1 MANRIEQARA
11 AVDACIRE
19 AYLRAAAAG
28 DLPEG
33 ADVRGSVEQPKD
45 TANGDFAANHAM
57 ASAKTMHMAPRK
69 IAEALIAH
77 MELDGTWFAS
87 VEAAGPGFLNFRLSD
102 KWYQDVLTAVDE
114 AGADY
119 GRVDDGHGEKV
130 MVEFV
135 SANPTGPMT
144 IGNARGGV
152 LGDALASVLDR
163 AGYNVW
169 REFYVNDAGNQVD
182 LFGKSIEARYLQLIQ
197 GEDAVEF
204 PDNGYHGDDIRELAK
219 LIYERDGDKYLTMP
233 SAERCAA
240 FVAFG
245 LPYNIARMQRDLER
259 YRIHF
264 DQWFLESSLH
274 SSGYVT
280 ETVQLLVDAGLTYEK
295 DGALWLRNTDLGAD
309 KDEVLRRSNGF
320 YTYYAVDIAYH
331 RNKFIE
337 RGFDRVIDVW
347 GADHHGH
354 AIRFAATM
362 RAPALG
368 LEGRKLDFLIMQMVR
383 LMRGDEIVK
392 VSKRTGKALSLADLM
407 DEIGVDACRFF
418 FNAKPDSHLEFDL
431 DLAIRQDSENPV
443 YYVQYAHARICT
455 LLAAMAE
462 VGCAVPAAADAAGAR
477 AHQADR
483 HAPGGDPPCRAR
495 LRSQP
500 HQPLRDGAGR
510 ALPPVLQCLPHQ
522 GRGARRARR
531 APEAG
536 RHDAPRAR
544 DRSGYHRR
552 DRTGKN
558 VTGILRQ
565 ANALP
570 PRTRGRAFLRFRTE
584 TATACRRR
592 VATRCC
598 RESKNKKRKERNRK
612 NVELIY

>member
-1 MANRIEQARA
+1 MSNLIQDAKEQISSILNRACEK
-11 AVDACIRE
+11 AVGKGE
-19 AYLRAAAAG
+19 LPAG
-28 DLPEG
+28 AVLS
-33 ADVRGSVEQPKD
+33 GSVEIPKD
-45 TANGDFAANHAM
+45 TANGDYAANHAM
-57 ASAKTMHMAPRK
+57 TGARALHMAPRK
-69 IAEALIAH
+69 IAEALTAN
-77 MELDGTWFAS
+77 MELEGTWFDS
-87 VEAAGPGFLNFRLSD
+87 VEVAGPGFINFRLGKS
-102 KWYQDVLTAVDE
+102 WYGDVLRDIAAE
-114 AGADY
+114 GKDY
-119 GRVDDGHGEKV
+119 GRVDVGHGAKC

-135 SANPTGPMT
+135 SANPTGPMHM
-144 IGNARGGV
+144 GNARGGV
-152 LGDALASVLDR
+152 LGDALASILDR

-354 AIRFAATM
+354 VARLKGAM
-362 RAPALG
+362 DALG
-368 LEGRKLDFLIMQMVR
+368 LDGEHRLDIVLMQLVKLTRNGEVVR
-383 LMRGDEIVK
+383 M
-392 VSKRTGKALSLADLM
+392 SKRTGKAISLTDLL
-407 DEIGVDACRFF
+407 DEIPVDAARYF
-418 FNAKPDSHLEFDL
+418 FNSRPESPVEFDL
-431 DLAIRQDSENPV
+431 ELAIRQDSENPV
-443 YYVQYAHARICT
+443 YYVQYAHARICSM
-455 LLAAMAE
+455 LAALAAD
-462 VGCAVPAAADAAGAR
+462 GHSVPAAADADLSLLDTDAERELIKQLAALPEEIRLAARDYDPSRINKYVTELAARFHRFYTVCRIKGAET
-477 AHQADR
+477 
-483 HAPGGDPPCRAR
+483 GVLEAR
-495 LRSQP
+495 LLLADTVRRV
-500 HQPLRDGAGR
+500 LAV
-510 ALPPVLQCLPHQ
+510 ALGIIGVS
-522 GRGARRARR
+522 
-531 APEAG
+531 APE
-536 RHDAPRAR
+536 
-544 DRSGYHRR
+544 
-552 DRTGKN
+552 KM
-558 VTGILRQ
+558 
-565 ANALP
+565 
-570 PRTRGRAFLRFRTE
+570 
-584 TATACRRR
+584 
-592 VATRCC
+592 
-598 RESKNKKRKERNRK
+598 
-612 NVELIY
+612 